1 MNGPMAFCPRC
12 QKDVHFTDEGGV
24 RRCTVCG
31 AEFQRSQPPAPPAN
45 GVESVVITLARAV
58 LYTVLI
64 FAVLLLV
71 GLGVLFA
78 SCALSPGGIGR

>member
-1 MNGPMAFCPRC
+1 MAFCPRC
-12 QKDVHFTDEGGV
+12 QKDVHFTEDGGV

-31 AEFQRSQPPAPPAN
+31 LEFERSQPPAPGPGS
-45 GVESVVITLARAV
+45 GVASVVITLARAV

-78 SCALSPGGIGR
+78 SCALSPGFGH